1 MPGIFNFPYLKL
13 KSILTVSE
21 QPQQL
26 GANHHYQQAQTYL
39 LLYIKSGQVI
49 LEGPSNYIINPNELL
64 IVPTDKQV
72 NFAASVPETIALHLI
87 FQAESTALNDL
98 SYHTFSIAD
107 DTLLTQIS
115 QESQEIAIL
124 RSRKPEIAHD
134 VEIGEFFTV
143 SCALLYADVTRLLL
157 TLSEQ
162 TIKTRLPESVIT
174 EQPSPDRSLISTKQ
188 QLAYSKTISGTLY
201 KNLLVNQIITY
212 MHQNLEQTMTI
223 DSIAQEF
230 LVGSANLKKIFK
242 QETGTSIMTYF
253 KTIKMDTAKEW
264 LAGHQKS
271 ITEIANQLGFS
282 SSHHFST
289 AFKKSTGLSP
299 TDYYKQLITIK

>member
-1 MPGIFNFPYLKL
+1 MPGIFNFPYLNL
-13 KSILTVSE
+13 NSILTVNE

-39 LLYIKSGQVI
+39 LLYVKSGQVI
-49 LEGPSNYIINPNELL
+49 LEGPSNYIVNPNELL

-72 NFAASVPETIALHLI
+72 SFAASVPETTALHLI

-98 SYHTFSIAD
+98 AYHTFSIAD
-107 DTLLTQIS
+107 STLLTQIS
-115 QESQEIAIL
+115 RESQEIAML

-174 EQPSPDRSLISTKQ
+174 EQVKSDHSLITTNQ
-188 QLAYSKTISGTLY
+188 QLAYSKTVSGTLY
-201 KNLLVNQIITY
+201 KNLLVNQIIAY
-212 MHQNLEQTMTI
+212 MHQNLNQTLTI
-223 DSIAQEF
+223 DLIAQEF

-253 KTIKMDTAKEW
+253 KNIKIDTAKEW
-264 LAGHQKS
+264 LADHQKS

-299 TDYYKQLITIK
+299 TAYYKRLIIKK